1 MSKYFFSASTS
12 GWINTAPNTP
22 VRFQDLNVS
31 NLLMAFVTTWKDPV
45 TGANTQC
52 FQVEMLEG
60 GGSNV
65 NLIRTTYLFPTYGCT
80 LAQFKTILN
89 AQATD
94 INLTTEIY
102 NDMFAIGNKENTLAT
117 RDVLVNNSRVV
128 SRLYFPLPSNY
139 TVISLNG
146 GNQISYLNLF
156 VQGQQEDSFR
166 YYYQY

>member
-45 TGANTQC
+45 TGTNTQC

-102 NDMFAIGNKENTLAT
+102 TDMFAIGNKENKIGRAH
-117 RDVLVNNSRVV
+117 V
-128 SRLYFPLPSNY
+128 
-139 TVISLNG
+139 
-146 GNQISYLNLF
+146 
-156 VQGQQEDSFR
+156 
-166 YYYQY
+166 